1 MKQNEKTFVA
11 KIQLRAYSLK
21 ELSGL
26 YELSGKSMKT
36 WLAPFK
42 QEIGQRVGRFY
53 TPKQMKI
60 IFKKLGA
67 PCTYYWD

>member
-1 MKQNEKTFVA
+1 MKQNETLAPNIK
-11 KIQLRAYSLK
+11 LRAYSLK

-26 YELSGKSMKT
+26 YECSGKSMKT

-42 QEIGQRVGRFY
+42 MEIGLRMGRFY

-60 IFKKLGA
+60 IFERLGV
-67 PCTYYWD
+67 PSNFVWN